1 MEILIY
7 IANGMNLL
15 GYCMKDILR
24 LRLMMLAAASC
35 LAAYFYTR
43 PDPLMTVV
51 YWNLFYVGLNLFQI
65 AQLLRVRLK
74 SAIEEPQAR
83 EEIGGEATVNTN
95 A

>member
-35 LAAYFYTR
+35 LAAYFYSR
-43 PDPLMTVV
+43 PEPMMTVV

-65 AQLLRVRLK
+65 ARLVHARLK
-74 SAIEEPQAR
+74 SVIDESEAGEGL
-83 EEIGGEATVNTN
+83 GGEATVDTN

>member
-35 LAAYFYTR
+35 LAAYFYSR

-65 AQLLRVRLK
+65 AQLLRARPG
-74 SAIEEPQAR
+74 SAIEGAR
-83 EEIGGEATVNTN
+83 AGEDISGEAPADNP